1 MPDIAIIG
9 EETFLFDKLLAET
22 GREYQFVKPEILG
35 SPFLPRFRMVMI
47 PTGFAN
53 PQYSRALPAL
63 RAARSRIADF
73 LEMGGV
79 VTVFGPLVPEHDY
92 EWLPLPLRYVGDY
105 RNADLVAASD
115 HPCTALVGAKAA
127 ECDGY
132 LVPGEG
138 FSTALTDD
146 RGRAV
151 LVVGKFGRG
160 KIVATTI
167 HEFPSTEFLC
177 WGAEEG
183 KAAKI

>member
-9 EETFLFDKLLAET
+9 ERTFLFDKLLAET
-22 GREYQFVKPEILG
+22 GREYQFVKPEVLG

-53 PQYSRALPAL
+53 PQYSRALLAL
-63 RAARSRIADF
+63 RAAKSRIAEF
-73 LEMGGV
+73 LERGGV

-92 EWLPLPLRYVGDY
+92 DWLPLPLRYVGDY
-105 RNADLVAASD
+105 RSADLVPRSD
-115 HPCTALVGAKAA
+115 HPCTALPGAKAA

-138 FSTALTDD
+138 FVTALEDD

-160 KIVATTI
+160 KIIATTI
-167 HEFPSTEFLC
+167 HEFPSAEFLC
-177 WGAEEG
+177 WGAKEG
-183 KAAKI
+183 EAAKI